1 MRKKPNQLQAKY
13 YDENDLRKMGIAQVG
28 SNVKISEH
36 ATIVGLEN
44 VYLGNNIRIDSYV
57 VILAKRGQ
65 LKIGNNVHIEP
76 SSSIVCHY
84 GVEIGNYCTISHG
97 VRLFT
102 ASADYSGM
110 HFTNVFPDTK
120 YQVPKTGKISIGD
133 HVIIGGNSVVMP
145 GVTIEEGAAIGALS
159 FVRKNIL
166 GWSIYGGNPLQVL
179 KKRDQQIKYIADKI
193 ENES

>member
-1 MRKKPNQLQAKY
+1 MRTKHSKLQARY
-13 YDENDLRKMGIAQVG
+13 YNETDLRKMGIAQVG
-28 SNVKISEH
+28 SNVSVSEH

-44 VYLGNNIRIDSYV
+44 VYLGSNIRIDSYV

-76 SSSIVCHY
+76 NSSIVCHY

-102 ASADYSGM
+102 ASADYSGI
-110 HFTNVFPDTK
+110 HFTNVFPDAK
-120 YQVPKTGKISIGD
+120 YQVPKTGKIIVGN

-145 GVTIEEGAAIGALS
+145 NLTIEEGAAIGALS
-159 FVRKNIL
+159 FIRESIP
-166 GWSIYGGNPLQVL
+166 GWKIYGGNPLQVL
-179 KKRDQQIKYIADKI
+179 KERDQEIKYLAGRI
-193 ENES
+193 ENDA